1 MLPKVSVIITSIGRD
16 DLKFAVNSVKDQT
29 YDNIEIILVLD
40 GVLPEG
46 VDTNDLKI
54 IYLDGVRNGN
64 IARNTGIKASSGEF
78 IALLDDDDIF
88 YPDKIQKQIEHIR
101 NANDVTKVVSYTK
114 VKSFSRKTNDSK
126 IVPSSS
132 INENENVL
140 DYLFRATDPGFIQT
154 STLLAHRS
162 LFLNNLFDETITKHQ
177 DWDWLINIQKKFDI
191 EFLFLNEILV
201 EYQNN
206 QPGTSVG
213 TQNKWRYSIDWVTRY
228 EDVTSEETRSRFKSM
243 IIFNIMTD
251 YSMSKMKRCQESIK
265 LVGEIPIRQ
274 TNLRLISLLKIVY
287 YFLKY

>member
-40 GVLPEG
+40 GALPEG
-46 VDTNDLKI
+46 VDTNDLKV
-54 IYLDGVRNGN
+54 IYLDSVRNGN

-114 VKSFSRKTNDSK
+114 VKSFSRRTNDSK

-201 EYQNN
+201 QYQIN

-213 TQNKWRYSIDWVTRY
+213 TQNKWRYSIDWVARY

-265 LVGEIPIRQ
+265 LLGEIPIRQ
-274 TNLRLISLLKIVY
+274 MNLRLISLLKIVY

>member
-16 DLKFAVNSVKDQT
+16 DLKFAVNSVKNQT

-40 GVLPEG
+40 GKLPEG
-46 VDTNDLKI
+46 VDTNDLKV
-54 IYLDGVRNGN
+54 IYLDSVRNGN
-64 IARNTGIKASSGEF
+64 ISRNTGIKASSGEF

-126 IVPSSS
+126 VVPSSS

-201 EYQNN
+201 EYQIN

-213 TQNKWRYSIDWVTRY
+213 TQNKWRYSLDWITKY
-228 EDVTSEETRSRFKSM
+228 EDVTSEETRSRFKSVV
-243 IIFNIMTD
+243 IFNIMTD
-251 YSMSKMKRCQESIK
+251 YSMRKKKRCQESIK
-265 LVGEIPIRQ
+265 LLGEIPIRQ
-274 TNLRLISLLKIVY
+274 MNLRLISLLKIVY

>member
-140 DYLFRATDPGFIQT
+140 DYLFRATDPGFMQT

-213 TQNKWRYSIDWVTRY
+213 TQNKWRYSIDWITRY

>member
-46 VDTNDLKI
+46 VDTNDLKV

-243 IIFNIMTD
+243 VIFNIMTD